1 MGQGVEVAVPPH
13 ISQDRVRSKYYQ
25 TLIVLSGQGIKWSMG
40 GNIQKSKKTKIGR
53 NRGSSWT
60 WVVSFM
66 SSGQGWGY
74 GFKTRLLHG
83 GGANEMWLAAADL
96 LETISKQRQWVLLCP

>member
-1 MGQGVEVAVPPH
+1 
-13 ISQDRVRSKYYQ
+13 
-25 TLIVLSGQGIKWSMG
+25 
-40 GNIQKSKKTKIGR
+40 
-53 NRGSSWT
+53 
-60 WVVSFM
+60 VVSFM
-66 SSGQGWGY
+66 SSGQGWGC